1 MKIKNKINLKII
13 LNWEF
18 KRYIY
23 IYIYVCMYIQIIK
36 LIWKGIFKRVNLSKS
51 LKNFEK

>member
-1 MKIKNKINLKII
+1 MEIKNKINLKII

-23 IYIYVCMYIQIIK
+23 IYIQMIK